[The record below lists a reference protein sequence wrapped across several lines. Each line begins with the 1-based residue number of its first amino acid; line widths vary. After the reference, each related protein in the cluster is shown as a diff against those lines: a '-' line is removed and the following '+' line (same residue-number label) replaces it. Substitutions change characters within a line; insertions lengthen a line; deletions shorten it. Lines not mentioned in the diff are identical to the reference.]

1 MATTI
6 TWIVE
11 QMDCYP
17 TADGENDV
25 VFTVH
30 WRCNGVDGVYTGTSY
45 GTQSVTYA
53 AGEPFTPYAD
63 LMQDQV
69 IGWVKDAM
77 GPEQVASI
85 EANVE
90 KQVQDAMNPP
100 AVSPPLPW

>member
-6 TWIVE
+6 TWLVQ

-17 TADGENDV
+17 TAEGETDV

-30 WRCNGVDGVYTGTSY
+30 WRVNGVDGEYSGTSY
-45 GTQSVTYA
+45 GTQSVSYE
-53 AGEPFTPYAD
+53 AGTPFTPYAD
-63 LMQDQV
+63 LTQDQV

-100 AVSPPLPW
+100 VVAPPLPW

>member
-6 TWIVE
+6 SWIVQ

-17 TADGENDV
+17 TEDGQTDV

-30 WRCNGVDGVYTGTSY
+30 WRCNGVDGDYAGTSY
-45 GTQSVTYA
+45 GTQSVTYV

-63 LMQDQV
+63 LTQDQV
-69 IGWVKDAM
+69 IGWVQDAM
-77 GPEQVASI
+77 GPEQVASV

-90 KQVQDAMNPP
+90 QQIQDQINPP
-100 AVSPPLPW
+100 VVSPPLPW